1 MHKDRSTI
9 FTVKISDLVQY
20 VIFSQLI
27 LSTSIKKTFLLA
39 KRKMIIV

>member
-27 LSTSIKKTFLLA
+27 LSTSKKKLSYSDFGGG
-39 KRKMIIV
+39 KKK